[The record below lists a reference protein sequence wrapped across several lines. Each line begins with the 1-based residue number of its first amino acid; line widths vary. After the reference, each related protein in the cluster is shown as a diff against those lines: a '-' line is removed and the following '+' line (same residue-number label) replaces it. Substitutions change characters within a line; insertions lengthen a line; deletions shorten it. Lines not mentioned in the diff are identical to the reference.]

1 MNTTAAV
8 RSVVPRSVR
17 QSLRRIVGVEDL
29 NARIDELEE
38 RLAESREETWER
50 SRARWREA
58 SPTTDLTWDTELTG
72 DAFIE
77 KVVAT
82 GAFGPETDV
91 LEIGPGYGRLLRA
104 CLDVGARFRSYVG
117 VDLSEENVAH
127 LNERFATDAVSFINA
142 DVETVGL
149 DGDVDLVLSSLTLK
163 HFYPSCERALANVG
177 SHVRPGGSI
186 VFDVIEGDRRWWE
199 HDNATYIRA
208 YSRDELREM
217 MARVGFSDV
226 SFDEVTHCPGRAR
239 LLVVAR
245 RSS

>member
-1 MNTTAAV
+1 MNTTATV

-17 QSLRRIVGVEDL
+17 QSLRRIAGIEDL

-58 SPTTDLTWDTELTG
+58 SPTADLTWDTELTG
-72 DAFIE
+72 YAFIE
-77 KVVAT
+77 KVAAT
-82 GAFGPETDV
+82 GAFGPETDI

-104 CLDVGARFRSYVG
+104 CLDRGVGFQSYVG
-117 VDLSEENVAH
+117 VDLSAENVAH
-127 LNERFATDAVSFINA
+127 LSERFGSDTVSFVNA
-142 DVETVGL
+142 DIETVQL
-149 DGDVDLVLSSLTLK
+149 DAGVDLVVSSLTLK
-163 HFYPSCERALANVG
+163 HLYPSCERALANVS
-177 SHVRPGGSI
+177 SHVRPGGSM

-208 YSRDELREM
+208 YTRDELRELLD
-217 MARVGFSDV
+217 RVGFSDV
-226 SFDEVTHCPGRAR
+226 AFDLVTHCPGRTR

-245 RSS
+245 RSA